1 MARTKPPVKK
11 PVNITDQRFGRLRAV
26 KLAFRDKHNREH
38 WLFKCDCGQEKAIE
52 KSSVKTGHTKSCG
65 CLQLDNNKIVGITHN
80 KSKTREFKIWLGI
93 KKRCLNR
100 KCHAYKDYGARGI
113 MICDRWLI
121 SFEDFLADMG
131 YAPSQFHSIDRIDNN
146 GNYEPSNCKWITRKE
161 QNNNTRRNR
170 IFSYEGK
177 NYTLSNLCD
186 KLGLKYQLIY
196 DRVTKL
202 KWKIEEAIC
211 Q

>member
-1 MARTKPPVKK
+1 MPRKPPPIKK
-11 PVNITDQRFGRLRAV
+11 PVNISGQKFGMLYAI
-26 KLAFRDKHNREH
+26 KLDSRDRHNRER
-38 WLFKCDCGQEKAIE
+38 WLFKCDCGKEKVIE

-65 CLQLDNNKIVGITHN
+65 CWQIENNKVIGITHN

-93 KKRCLNR
+93 KKRCLN
-100 KCHAYKDYGARGI
+100 KKHSTYKNYGGRGI
-113 MICDRWLI
+113 KICDRWKD
-121 SFEDFLADMG
+121 SFENFLADIG
-131 YAPSQFHSIDRIDNN
+131 SAPSELYSIDRIDNN
-146 GNYEPSNCKWITRKE
+146 GNYEPSNCKWVTRKE

-170 IFSYEGK
+170 IFSYEGN

-186 KLGLKYQLIY
+186 KLELKYKLIY

-211 Q
+211 R